1 MKARTEDI
9 VLSRRDVESILIGYA
24 ISHCPTKK
32 DKITV
37 RFMGRTLTV
46 FTPAYCSKV
55 YEAYQH
61 DMADTLKNLD
71 SDTPKPDKAKGDEK
85 VMEDKINV
93 GDTVEFDGGKHTGM
107 IVSID
112 KLGWAYIREFNGG
125 VSKRHIGHDMN
136 MGFMKKI

>member
-24 ISHCPTKK
+24 LSHCPAKK

-61 DMADTLKNLD
+61 DM
-71 SDTPKPDKAKGDEK
+71 DKK
-85 VMEDKINV
+85 
-93 GDTVEFDGGKHTGM
+93 
-107 IVSID
+107 
-112 KLGWAYIREFNGG
+112 
-125 VSKRHIGHDMN
+125 
-136 MGFMKKI
+136 